1 MGTTIYYGDRLL
13 AHMPECKP
21 PKKEEVKMKLYWD
34 KEEVLRVL
42 GYYDLDGEIYRD
54 LLSLD
59 TYDEIP
65 NSTTN
70 INFFC
75 GKR

>member
-1 MGTTIYYGDRLL
+1 
-13 AHMPECKP
+13 
-21 PKKEEVKMKLYWD
+21 MKLYWD

-42 GYYDLDGEIYRD
+42 GYYDLSGEVYRD

-65 NSTTN
+65 NSVPTTN

-75 GKR
+75 GKDKVEDIIEKIAKNNDGKISIVKGD